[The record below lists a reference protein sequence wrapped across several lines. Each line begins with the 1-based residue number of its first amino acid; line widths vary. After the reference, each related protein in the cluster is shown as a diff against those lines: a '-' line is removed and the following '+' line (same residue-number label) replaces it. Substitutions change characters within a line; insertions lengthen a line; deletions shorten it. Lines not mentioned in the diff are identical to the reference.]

1 MKGQRGFTLIEVLL
15 AATLMTIII
24 GAGFSLHWAGVKAW
38 NLGDNRIEVQQN
50 VRIVMDS
57 LDRNI
62 RRSYKTTVNISG
74 SNVLINIFQEDKE
87 ILYKLDKTNGQFGT
101 GPTNNPIANFISDIK
116 MLNSSGDIIV
126 EVNSGER
133 ATIIVTGTKNGFTF
147 TQEFLVSPRGIKKE
161 GS

>member
-50 VRIVMDS
+50 VRIVLDS
-57 LDRNI
+57 LDRNM
-62 RRSYKTTVNISG
+62 RRSYKTTVNTSG
-74 SNVLINIFQEDKE
+74 PNIVINIFLEDKE
-87 ILYKLDKTNGQFGT
+87 VLYKLDKTNGQFGT
-101 GPTNNPIANFISDIK
+101 GPTNNPIANYISDIK
-116 MLNSSGDIIV
+116 LINNSGDDIGEI
-126 EVNSGER
+126 NSGEGV
-133 ATIIVTGTKNGFTF
+133 TIIVTGMRNGFTF
-147 TQEFLVSPRGIKKE
+147 TQELMVSPRGIKKE